1 MSRLKKLA
9 YEERYD
15 LDALREDLEGEEK
28 AIFQYKEHIKYV
40 SNNEIKEVLT
50 HIMEEEEHHAK
61 ELRELIE
68 KYSKTAE

>member
-9 YEERYD
+9 YEEKYD
-15 LDALREDLEGEEK
+15 LEALKDDLKGEEQ

-40 SNNEIKEVLT
+40 GSNEIKEVLT

-61 ELRELIE
+61 ELKELIE